1 MKALFI
7 RCNGKL
13 TPDMLVGGLIDM
25 GVPPAYLRT
34 KLEAAGVSSDFIESS
49 NLDAKV
55 SAHYF
60 CIPEKED
67 KPLFAKAERSVCHM
81 EENLRRW
88 RVGMG
93 KLGVESVFSSFC
105 RRVRCIG

>member
-67 KPLFAKAERSVCHM
+67 KPLLLKQKDLFVSYHPK
-81 EENLRRW
+81 
-88 RVGMG
+88 
-93 KLGVESVFSSFC
+93 K
-105 RRVRCIG
+105 

>member
-25 GVPPAYLRT
+25 GG
-34 KLEAAGVSSDFIESS
+34 AAGLSSNKIGGSRSFFRFIERS

-60 CIPEKED
+60 VFRK
-67 KPLFAKAERSVCHM
+67 
-81 EENLRRW
+81 RR
-88 RVGMG
+88 
-93 KLGVESVFSSFC
+93 
-105 RRVRCIG
+105 

>member
-34 KLEAAGVSSDFIESS
+34 KLEAAGVSSDFIERS

-60 CIPEKED
+60 CIPEK
-67 KPLFAKAERSVCHM
+67 KINLFC
-81 EENLRRW
+81 
-88 RVGMG
+88 
-93 KLGVESVFSSFC
+93 
-105 RRVRCIG
+105 